1 MEIQATYTLVIDGK
15 QIATSKLLSNVALKP
30 DEVNPKNKYEIAK
43 HVNGK
48 IVRTWG
54 YIIDPETKQKQTFT
68 TYNGKPFRHMGG
80 NPIPSSMVE
89 PVKKFTRWGKRVVK
103 TVSTLKRE
111 YKVRK
116 NLKLLEKKVELF
128 DL

>member
-1 MEIQATYTLVIDGK
+1 MKMETKYTLVVDGNL
-15 QIATSKLLSNVALKP
+15 ITSGKLLSNVALKP
-30 DEVNPKNKYEIAK
+30 VEVNAKSKYEIAK
-43 HVNGK
+43 HVDGK

-54 YIIDPETKQKQTFT
+54 YIVDPETKQKQTFT
-68 TYNGKPFRHMGG
+68 TYDGKPFRHMGG

-89 PVKKFTRWGKRVVK
+89 PVKKFTSWSKRVVK
-103 TVSTLKRE
+103 AVSTLKRE